1 VDKNQ
6 VGNIIPGVMTN
17 ESSRI
22 NLKEGGAHTY
32 PCASFVVRIS
42 SSDTQPP
49 HFHIEAAGWDIAF
62 AIADGAILRVV
73 SDGIDYDVY
82 DYIIANVQKW
92 LQSPSANRPKETNQ
106 ENAQATWD
114 ELHDTYTLAQ
124 K

>member
-1 VDKNQ
+1 
-6 VGNIIPGVMTN
+6 MTN

-22 NLKEGGAHTY
+22 NLREGGAHTY
-32 PCASFVVRIS
+32 PCASFVVRIL

-49 HFHIEAAGWDIAF
+49 HFHIEAAGWNIAF
-62 AIADGAILRVV
+62 AIADGAMLSVV
-73 SDGIDYDVY
+73 SEGTDYDVY

-92 LQSPSANRPKETNQ
+92 LQSSSANRPKETNQ

-114 ELHDTYTLAQ
+114 ELHDSYTLTS